1 MSKRIFK
8 SIGLVTVVAAF
19 TASAASA
26 KWLAEDAGG
35 GPTTSSQYASMPDA
49 LARQPQRGREHAQSV
64 VVDGRSPDTQDFA
77 IQAHSAVPA
86 QIVTVGS
93 TRFDWTDAGIG
104 AGSAF
109 GFALLAA
116 LGLATVKRNRQT
128 VALP

>member
-49 LARQPQRGREHAQSV
+49 VSRYLTGHAQSV